1 MAQKRSILC
10 FGDSL
15 TWGWIPVEESAPTL
29 RYPYEQ
35 RWTGAMAA
43 RLGEGYHIIEEGLS
57 ARTTSLDDPNDPR
70 LNGSAYL
77 PSALASHLP
86 LDLVIIMLGTN
97 DLKWE
102 GRQRALEARLGMAR
116 LIEIVRSYAYKPGC
130 AVPHI
135 LLMSPPHL
143 GKTEDEDFAGYF
155 EHAIA
160 ESRNLGPQ
168 YAKLAGETNC
178 HFFDAAS
185 VAKADPTDGVHLDA
199 VNTRAIGTGLV
210 PVVKGILS
218 L

>member
-1 MAQKRSILC
+1 MNKHILA

-15 TWGWIPVEESAPTL
+15 TWGFQAGTFARHAFED
-29 RYPYEQ
+29 
-35 RWTGAMAA
+35 RWPNVLAA
-43 RLGEGYHIIEEGLS
+43 GLNGKARVIEEGQNG
-57 ARTTSLDDPNDPR
+57 RMTVHDDPYVFENR
-70 LNGSAYL
+70 SGAVAL
-77 PSALASHLP
+77 PIALSTHQP

-116 LIEIVRSYAYKPGC
+116 LVEIVRSYAYKPGC

-160 ESRNLGPQ
+160 ESKLLGPQ
-168 YAKLAGETNC
+168 YAKLAGETDC

-199 VNTRAIGTGLV
+199 ANTRAIGTGLV

>member
-1 MAQKRSILC
+1 MIKHILA

-15 TWGWIPVEESAPTL
+15 TWGFKAGSWTRHAFEDRWPNVLAAGLEGKARVVEEGQNGRMTV
-29 RYPYEQ
+29 
-35 RWTGAMAA
+35 
-43 RLGEGYHIIEEGLS
+43 H
-57 ARTTSLDDPNDPR
+57 DDPYVFENR
-70 LNGSAYL
+70 SGAVAL
-77 PSALASHLP
+77 PIALSTHQP

-102 GRQRALEARLGMAR
+102 GRQRALDARLGMAR
-116 LIEIVRSYAYKPGC
+116 LVEIIRTYVYKPGGG
-130 AVPHI
+130 VPQI
-135 LLMSPPHL
+135 LLVSPPHL
-143 GKTEDEDFAGYF
+143 GKTENEDFTGYF

-160 ESRNLGPQ
+160 ESKNLGAQ
-168 YAKLAGETNC
+168 YAKLSGETDC

-199 VNTRAIGTGLV
+199 ANTRAIGRSLV

>member
-1 MAQKRSILC
+1 MTKHILA

-15 TWGWIPVEESAPTL
+15 TWGFKAGVWTRHDFED
-29 RYPYEQ
+29 
-35 RWTGAMAA
+35 RWPNVLAVGLGGKA
-43 RLGEGYHIIEEGLS
+43 RVIEEGQNG
-57 ARTTSLDDPNDPR
+57 RMTVHDDPYVFENR
-70 LNGSAYL
+70 SGAVAL
-77 PSALASHLP
+77 PIALSTHQP

-102 GRQRALEARLGMAR
+102 GRQRALDARLGMAR
-116 LIEIVRSYAYKPGC
+116 LVEIVRSYAYKPGC
-130 AVPHI
+130 VVPHI

-160 ESRNLGPQ
+160 ESKNLGIQ
-168 YAKLAGETNC
+168 YAKLAGETDC

-199 VNTRAIGTGLV
+199 ANTRAIDTGLV